1 MGDVLRCLKEV
12 FFRGLAF
19 RSAWHFYGYGEQNTG
34 ACLDVAML
42 VGFSVLLCIYTFE
55 TLWNLVTCCE
65 PILPDHPLMFS
76 DVLLFGDGSR
86 SINGLFYDAYVLH
99 QVSLAPYSSFF
110 YGTKL
115 GF

>member
-1 MGDVLRCLKEV
+1 M
-12 FFRGLAF
+12 AF
-19 RSAWHFYGYGEQNTG
+19 LWLWRAEYWGMFG
-34 ACLDVAML
+34 CLDV

-86 SINGLFYDAYVLH
+86 LINGLFYEAYVLH
-99 QVSLAPYSSFF
+99 QVSLAQYSSMAPS
-110 YGTKL
+110 
-115 GF
+115 